1 MKDAFCLVLGS
12 LKGGMNFLRKS
23 FNQKIKKLSSSF
35 IVVLL
40 VCMNFLIHLPYK
52 AEAATTELKGLGD
65 VSYYNAIIFGDH
77 SATSA
82 DIEGA
87 MAVQKNMNASS
98 YTVVAA
104 ATGANNLAGAT
115 WVDEGYPSLL
125 LGGQFT
131 KAGTGQ
137 VIIQDGTV
145 AMTKDGDPEG
155 AMKSSYDRI
164 SYKEQAEIDAK
175 FKEFRKDVD
184 GVIEDAGQLHTD
196 KPKSGM
202 TFGIGEDVNNP
213 NIYVSSGLE
222 GQEPFNVKDV
232 YLPNVSNK
240 DFIVI
245 YSDAEEVNFG
255 GGAILYDTTDK
266 GGFTLVNT
274 SQAYDPNSFF
284 TELASKVIWVFPN
297 AKKIT
302 TKGYGVVGSVF
313 APNAVVETKGGSIN
327 GQAFVGGLHQRDGFE
342 VHNFKFNWPKWK
354 KPAAEKGNLQI
365 KKVDENDEN
374 IVLKD
379 AKFDVIDKDN
389 NVVATVTT
397 NEKGI
402 AEVKDLP
409 FGDYFVKEISAPEG
423 YIKVDTPKKVTI
435 DNTNII
441 EFVMKNTKKVENG
454 QFKLLKKDSESGQ
467 LLPGAKFDV
476 IDKDGNVV
484 ETIITDGKGEA
495 LSKQLPVGTYTLKE
509 VEAPKGYE
517 LSSSLVHVDVDANKT
532 VTVDVLNKKIVE
544 KATGQFEIV
553 KVDAED
559 KAKVLS
565 DAEFEVYKD
574 GKKVETLRTDKTGKV
589 ISQKLEPGKYTL
601 KETKAPQG
609 YKLLK
614 EEIEVVVEANKVVQ
628 VQVENAKELGS
639 LQVIK
644 KDAESGKVLEGAE
657 FKLKNEAGQVVGETK
672 TTNKDGVVK
681 FENLVPGK
689 YTLEETKAP
698 EGYKAVEVTVEVN
711 VVANEVVKQEVMNEK
726 LTGQFEIVKVDAEDK
741 AKVLSDAEFEVYK
754 DGKKVET
761 LRTDKTGKVI
771 SQKLEPGK
779 YTLKETKAPQGYKL
793 LKEEIEVVVEANK
806 VVQVQV
812 ENAKELG
819 SLQVIKKDAE
829 SGKVLEGA
837 EFKLKN
843 EAGQV
848 VGETK
853 TTNKDGVVK
862 FENLVPGKYTLEET
876 KAPEG
881 YKAVEVTVEV
891 NVVANEVVKQE
902 VMNEKVTGQFEIIK
916 VDANDKAKVLS
927 DAEFT
932 VYKDGKKVAELKT
945 DESGKVMS
953 PKLPLGEYT
962 VKETKAPEG
971 YKLSNKEWKVTI
983 QNEKEVVKVEAEN
996 ERILGSLQ
1004 IIKTDDKDQAK
1015 RLSGAEFTLKDAQGN
1030 VVKEGIT
1037 TDKSGI
1043 VKVDGLVPGEYTLE
1057 ETKAPEGYELTKQV
1071 IHVTVDGEKI
1081 VDVKV
1086 TNSKS
1091 LGQFEIVKVDA
1102 EDKAKVLSDAEFEVY
1117 KDGKKVETLRT
1128 DKTGK
1133 VISQKLEPGTYTLK
1147 ETKAPQGYKLL
1158 KEEIEVV
1165 VEANKVVQ
1173 VQVENAKELG
1183 SLQVIKKDAESGKVL
1198 EGAEFKLKNETG
1210 QVVGETKTTNKDGVV
1225 KFENLVPGKY
1235 TLEETKAPE
1244 GYKALEV
1251 TVEVNVV
1258 ANTVIKQEVL
1268 NEKVKEKIKG
1278 QVEITKV
1285 DATDTNKKLAGAVF
1299 EILKDGTKIDTLTT
1313 DKNGKATS
1321 KELEPGDYILK
1332 EVQAPEG
1339 YELSDKEI
1347 EFTISN
1353 QKIEVVKL
1361 QITNEKETSKGPENP
1376 GGETETP
1383 GGETETPG
1391 EETEKPGEETEKPGE
1406 ETEKPGEE
1414 TGTSGEETEKSGEE
1428 TGTSGEETEKPGGET
1443 GTPSEGMENVDKE
1456 KPTLPEKGQGASHAQ
1471 LPATGH
1477 DMNYLPFI
1485 GFALVLLGIRLR
1497 FMIKNS

>member
-441 EFVMKNTKKVENG
+441 EFVMKNTKKVETG

-517 LSSSLVHVDVDANKT
+517 LSSSLVHVDVAANKT

-644 KDAESGKVLEGAE
+644 KDAESGKVLSDAE
-657 FKLKNEAGQVVGETK
+657 FRLKNENGQVVGETK

-771 SQKLEPGK
+771 SQKLEPGT

-806 VVQVQV
+806 VVEVQV

-843 EAGQV
+843 ETGQV

-1383 GGETETPG
+1383 G

-1428 TGTSGEETEKPGGET
+1428 TGTSGEETENPGGET

>member
-1 MKDAFCLVLGS
+1 M
-12 LKGGMNFLRKS
+12 RKS

-87 MAVQKNMNASS
+87 MAIQKNMNASS
-98 YTVVAA
+98 YTVLAA
-104 ATGANNLAGAT
+104 ATGAHNLAGAT
-115 WVDEGYPSLL
+115 WVEEGYPALL

-175 FKEFRKDVD
+175 FKEFRKDVNS
-184 GVIEDAGQLHTD
+184 VIEDAGQLHTD

-232 YLPNVSNK
+232 YLPNVNNK

-245 YSDAEEVNFG
+245 HSDAEEVNFG

-354 KPAAEKGNLQI
+354 NPVAEKGNLQI

-423 YIKVDTPKKVTI
+423 YIKVDTPVKVTI

-517 LSSSLVHVDVDANKT
+517 LSSSLVHVDVAANKT

-589 ISQKLEPGKYTL
+589 ISQKLEQGTYTL

-609 YKLLK
+609 YTLLK

-657 FKLKNEAGQVVGETK
+657 FRLKNENGQVVGEAK
-672 TTNKDGVVK
+672 TTNKDGVV
-681 FENLVPGK
+681 
-689 YTLEETKAP
+689 
-698 EGYKAVEVTVEVN
+698 
-711 VVANEVVKQEVMNEK
+711 Q
-726 LTGQFEIVKVDAEDK
+726 
-741 AKVLSDAEFEVYK
+741 
-754 DGKKVET
+754 
-761 LRTDKTGKVI
+761 
-771 SQKLEPGK
+771 
-779 YTLKETKAPQGYKL
+779 
-793 LKEEIEVVVEANK
+793 
-806 VVQVQV
+806 
-812 ENAKELG
+812 
-819 SLQVIKKDAE
+819 
-829 SGKVLEGA
+829 
-837 EFKLKN
+837 
-843 EAGQV
+843 
-848 VGETK
+848 
-853 TTNKDGVVK
+853 

-902 VMNEKVTGQFEIIK
+902 VMNEKVTGQFEIVK
-916 VDANDKAKVLS
+916 VDANNKAKVLS
-927 DAEFT
+927 GAEFT

-1015 RLSGAEFTLKDAQGN
+1015 RLAGAEFTLNDAQGN

-1071 IHVTVDGEKI
+1071 IHVTVDGEKV

-1086 TNSKS
+1086 MNSKS

-1102 EDKAKVLSDAEFEVY
+1102 ENKAKVLSDAEFEVY
-1117 KDGKKVETLRT
+1117 KDGEKVETLRT

-1133 VISQKLEPGTYTLK
+1133 VTSKKLEPGTYTLK

-1210 QVVGETKTTNKDGVV
+1210 QVVGGAKTTNKDGVV
-1225 KFENLVPGKY
+1225 QFENLVPGKY

-1268 NEKVKEKIKG
+1268 NEKMKEKITG
-1278 QVEITKV
+1278 QIEIIKV
-1285 DATDTNKKLAGAVF
+1285 DANDKDKKLAGAVF
-1299 EILKDGTKIDTLTT
+1299 EILKNGTKIDTLTS
-1313 DKNGKATS
+1313 DENGKATS

-1339 YELSDKEI
+1339 YSLSDKEI

-1376 GGETETP
+1376 GEETETPGGETETP
-1383 GGETETPG
+1383 GGETEKPG

-1414 TGTSGEETEKSGEE
+1414 TEKP
-1428 TGTSGEETEKPGGET
+1428 GEETEKPGEET
-1443 GTPSEGMENVDKE
+1443 
-1456 KPTLPEKGQGASHAQ
+1456 
-1471 LPATGH
+1471 
-1477 DMNYLPFI
+1477 
-1485 GFALVLLGIRLR
+1485 
-1497 FMIKNS
+1497 

>member
-1 MKDAFCLVLGS
+1 M
-12 LKGGMNFLRKS
+12 RKS

-52 AEAATTELKGLGD
+52 AEAATPELKGLGD

-87 MAVQKNMNASS
+87 MAIQKNMNASS
-98 YTVVAA
+98 YTVLAA
-104 ATGANNLAGAT
+104 ATGAHNLAGAT
-115 WVDEGYPSLL
+115 WVEEGYPALL

-184 GVIEDAGQLHTD
+184 SVIEDAGQLHTD
-196 KPKSGM
+196 KPKPGM

-213 NIYVSSGLE
+213 NIYVSSGQN
-222 GQEPFNVKDV
+222 GKKTFNVSDV

-245 YSDAEEVNFG
+245 HSDAEEVSFG

-297 AKKIT
+297 ATKIT

-423 YIKVDTPKKVTI
+423 YIKVDTPVKVTI

-476 IDKDGNVV
+476 IDKDGNVI

-517 LSSSLVHVDVDANKT
+517 LTSSLVHVDVAANKT

-589 ISQKLEPGKYTL
+589 T
-601 KETKAPQG
+601 
-609 YKLLK
+609 
-614 EEIEVVVEANKVVQ
+614 
-628 VQVENAKELGS
+628 
-639 LQVIK
+639 
-644 KDAESGKVLEGAE
+644 
-657 FKLKNEAGQVVGETK
+657 
-672 TTNKDGVVK
+672 
-681 FENLVPGK
+681 
-689 YTLEETKAP
+689 
-698 EGYKAVEVTVEVN
+698 
-711 VVANEVVKQEVMNEK
+711 
-726 LTGQFEIVKVDAEDK
+726 
-741 AKVLSDAEFEVYK
+741 
-754 DGKKVET
+754 
-761 LRTDKTGKVI
+761 
-771 SQKLEPGK
+771 
-779 YTLKETKAPQGYKL
+779 
-793 LKEEIEVVVEANK
+793 
-806 VVQVQV
+806 
-812 ENAKELG
+812 
-819 SLQVIKKDAE
+819 
-829 SGKVLEGA
+829 
-837 EFKLKN
+837 
-843 EAGQV
+843 
-848 VGETK
+848 
-853 TTNKDGVVK
+853 
-862 FENLVPGKYTLEET
+862 
-876 KAPEG
+876 
-881 YKAVEVTVEV
+881 
-891 NVVANEVVKQE
+891 
-902 VMNEKVTGQFEIIK
+902 
-916 VDANDKAKVLS
+916 
-927 DAEFT
+927 
-932 VYKDGKKVAELKT
+932 
-945 DESGKVMS
+945 
-953 PKLPLGEYT
+953 
-962 VKETKAPEG
+962 
-971 YKLSNKEWKVTI
+971 
-983 QNEKEVVKVEAEN
+983 
-996 ERILGSLQ
+996 
-1004 IIKTDDKDQAK
+1004 
-1015 RLSGAEFTLKDAQGN
+1015 
-1030 VVKEGIT
+1030 
-1037 TDKSGI
+1037 
-1043 VKVDGLVPGEYTLE
+1043 
-1057 ETKAPEGYELTKQV
+1057 
-1071 IHVTVDGEKI
+1071 
-1081 VDVKV
+1081 
-1086 TNSKS
+1086 SK
-1091 LGQFEIVKVDA
+1091 
-1102 EDKAKVLSDAEFEVY
+1102 
-1117 KDGKKVETLRT
+1117 
-1128 DKTGK
+1128 
-1133 VISQKLEPGTYTLK
+1133 KLEPGTYTLK
-1147 ETKAPQGYKLL
+1147 ETKAPQGYTLL

-1210 QVVGETKTTNKDGVV
+1210 QVVGEAKTTNKDGIV

-1244 GYKALEV
+1244 GYKAIEV

-1258 ANTVIKQEVL
+1258 ANEVAKREVL
-1268 NEKVKEKIKG
+1268 NEKVKEEITG
-1278 QVEITKV
+1278 QLEITKV
-1285 DATDTNKKLAGAVF
+1285 DANDTGKTLAGAVF
-1299 EILKDGTKIDTLTT
+1299 EIWKDGTKIDTLTT
-1313 DKNGKATS
+1313 NKNGKAIS
-1321 KELEPGDYILK
+1321 KKLEPGDYILK
-1332 EVQAPEG
+1332 EVHAPEG
-1339 YELSDKEI
+1339 YKLSDKEI
-1347 EFTISN
+1347 KFKISN
-1353 QKIEVVKL
+1353 EKVEVKNL
-1361 QITNEKETSKGPENP
+1361 EITNEKEQEKGPEKP
-1376 GGETETP
+1376 GEETEK
-1383 GGETETPG
+1383 PG

-1414 TGTSGEETEKSGEE
+1414 TGTP
-1428 TGTSGEETEKPGGET
+1428 GEETEKPGGET
-1443 GTPSEGMENVDKE
+1443 EKPGEETEKPGGETEKPGEETGTPGEETE
-1456 KPTLPEKGQGASHAQ
+1456 KPGGETEKPGEETEKPGGETEKPGGETEKPGGETEKPGEETEKPGEETEKPGEETEKPGGETEKPGGETEKPGEETEKPGEETEKPGEEVGKPNLPEKEQGSSNDQ
-1471 LPATGH
+1471 KLPATGH
-1477 DMNYLPFI
+1477 NTNYLPFI
-1485 GFALVLLGIRLR
+1485 GVILVLLGMRLR
-1497 FMIKNS
+1497 FMTKNS